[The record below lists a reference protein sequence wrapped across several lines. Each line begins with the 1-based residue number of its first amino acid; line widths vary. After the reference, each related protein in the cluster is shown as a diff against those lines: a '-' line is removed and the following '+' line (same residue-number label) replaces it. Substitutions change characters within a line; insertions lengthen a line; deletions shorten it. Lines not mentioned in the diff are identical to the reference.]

1 MDVDGDPDEDDIGAE
16 WQEGARSAD
25 GEFAATDA
33 GAAAGPSYTMDVIE
47 GEWDGLLEESR
58 GTRTAAGVSVAQP
71 AAAEP
76 AQASQP
82 TEAEAA
88 ALNKRQRRQE
98 KKRLAEEREAAIRKA
113 VCMGDPST
121 LHCLAVLSVPLLRQI
136 CPGCTEPS
144 TAWFGSYSAFT
155 GCQS

>member
-1 MDVDGDPDEDDIGAE
+1 MDADGEPDEDGIGADL
-16 WQEGARSAD
+16 QDNGKLHTAN
-25 GEFAATDA
+25 GTVAATDA
-33 GAAAGPSYTMDVIE
+33 SAAAGPSHTMDVIE

-58 GTRTAAGVSVAQP
+58 GTGTVARVPPAVP

-82 TEAEAA
+82 TEAETA

-113 VCMGDPST
+113 VCVRDLTKSPALQLVIATS
-121 LHCLAVLSVPLLRQI
+121 LAVRPS
-136 CPGCTEPS
+136 CSEPVGFM
-144 TAWFGSYSAFT
+144 WLPQHEVGS
-155 GCQS
+155 

>member
-1 MDVDGDPDEDDIGAE
+1 MDEDVDEDDIA
-16 WQEGARSAD
+16 AD
-25 GEFAATDA
+25 GDDGGLSPTANR
-33 GAAAGPSYTMDVIE
+33 GVPAAAGPSYTMDVIE

-58 GTRTAAGVSVAQP
+58 GAQP
-71 AAAEP
+71 AARVSAAAPAEP

-113 VCMGDPST
+113 VKRCSPHKHPLRCHCNKIVSMPS
-121 LHCLAVLSVPLLRQI
+121 L
-136 CPGCTEPS
+136 
-144 TAWFGSYSAFT
+144 Y
-155 GCQS
+155 